1 MARASGLGFVVVVTY
16 AAIRWTSPGLYWVDL
31 ALLVATV
38 FGIGAVVA
46 HAGSERP
53 FLTAALVSFTTAVCL
68 EYLALFTGPAWAR
81 PEVLPSPVMTIIL
94 MVPLS
99 IMIGA
104 MTGAVALGLRH
115 LRDRPRSGR

>member
-1 MARASGLGFVVVVTY
+1 VVVVTY
-16 AAIRWTSPGLYWVDL
+16 TAFRWTSPGLYWIDL
-31 ALLVATV
+31 ALLAATV

-46 HAGSERP
+46 HASSERP
-53 FLTAALVSFTTAVCL
+53 FVTAAVVSFTTAACL

-81 PEVLPSPVMTIIL
+81 PEVLPPPVTTILL

-99 IMIGA
+99 LVIGA

-115 LRDRPRSGR
+115 LRARLRAGR